1 MNKWCLIYKHYLVY
15 HHIQHHCS
23 ASLRRSGDHDVKFSP
38 WCAERPSRSE
48 LDWGRRNKE
57 MSLFITC
64 LTGMGVNTLSNR
76 HDWLNKTCMW
86 NCKPMSN
93 NGKIQLWPNLNQWK
107 VSEMRWPKSFTLDS
121 WQRLKIATLDLTTEC
136 LPDLT
141 ERWPDLT
148 ERWPHLTD
156 RAQIN

>member
-1 MNKWCLIYKHYLVY
+1 MFN
-15 HHIQHHCS
+15 IQTYF
-23 ASLRRSGDHDVKFSP
+23 SLPSYPAPLLCQSEALRWPRREVFTMMCWTSLQVRTGLRMK
-38 WCAERPSRSE
+38 
-48 LDWGRRNKE
+48 NNE

-64 LTGMGVNTLSNR
+64 LTGMAVNTLSNR

-86 NCKPMSN
+86 NWKPMSN
-93 NGKIQLWPNLNQWK
+93 NGRIQLWPNLNQWK

-121 WQRLKIATLDLTTEC
+121 WQSLRLKMATLDLTTEC

-141 ERWPDLT
+141 ERWP
-148 ERWPHLTD
+148 HLTD